1 VCLALGF
8 YKGAFHVEAI
18 YTETGPMLIECNPR
32 VGGGPVVEYN
42 KACTWRGI
50 FKGAKLILHL
60 ESLPPGAGPA

>member
-42 KACTWRGI
+42 KVFRMASLNPFVFWLGF
-50 FKGAKLILHL
+50 FKNTQNRTI
-60 ESLPPGAGPA
+60 